1 MNEAGTAKLSTD
13 DMRSAVQ
20 AGILTEAQAAT
31 LIAHAQARMGY
42 RSAML
47 ADDEPFEF
55 FKGFAEIFVTIGLGL
70 LTGGVVGLTV
80 LFVSWA
86 WGAGLE
92 INHRDTEGTSVP

>member
-1 MNEAGTAKLSTD
+1 MNEAGTAKLSTE

-47 ADDEPFEF
+47 VYVEPLEF
-55 FKGFAEIFVTIGLGL
+55 FRGFA
-70 LTGGVVGLTV
+70 
-80 LFVSWA
+80 
-86 WGAGLE
+86 
-92 INHRDTEGTSVP
+92 